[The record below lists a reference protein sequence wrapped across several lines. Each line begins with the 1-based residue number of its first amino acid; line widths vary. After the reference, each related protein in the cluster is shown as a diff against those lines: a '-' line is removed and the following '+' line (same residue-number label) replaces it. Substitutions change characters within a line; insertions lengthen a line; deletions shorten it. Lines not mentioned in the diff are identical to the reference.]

1 MRSLQVMIR
10 LKNEAGDGLKSVV
23 SSEIPPTVLRV
34 KLRRSVLRSF
44 NVGWKLNMPLSIRA
58 KRSFLA
64 KENEAGFTLIEVLL
78 AVAIVG
84 IVLGPI
90 YILQSTVFERVVRVA
105 GSVDRMLVAYD
116 FFVDVKNGDDDIV
129 KKNITDPQTDLVYE
143 KKEPQKSSVLA
154 KEFNHIYI
162 EKLSW
167 HWKYQDTS
175 YSDVL
180 VDIAFIPPESA
191 DASSDAQGAMAD
203 RQKAMAG
210 QGKEPEKKSPS
221 SVASADAR
229 TTMADRQKAIAD
241 KQEKKPQSA
250 GTVEQKAEQK
260 AIVGKNME
268 VKKS

>member
-1 MRSLQVMIR
+1 MIR
-10 LKNEAGDGLKSVV
+10 LRSEASDGLKSVV

-44 NVGWKLNMPLSIRA
+44 NVGWKLNLPLSIRA

-64 KENEAGFTLIEVLL
+64 KENRSGFTLIEVLL
-78 AVAIVG
+78 AVAIIG

-90 YILQSTVFERVVRVA
+90 YILQGTVFDRVMRVA
-105 GSVDRMLVAYD
+105 GSVDRMLFAYD
-116 FFVDVKNGDDDIV
+116 FFVDVKNGDDDHV
-129 KKNITDPQTDLVYE
+129 KETIKDPFTDLVYE

-162 EKLSW
+162 KKLSW

-180 VDIAFIPPESA
+180 VDFAFIPPEEKKEPEETEKKP
-191 DASSDAQGAMAD
+191 SSVA
-203 RQKAMAG
+203 QKAMAG
-210 QGKEPEKKSPS
+210 QGKE
-221 SVASADAR
+221 
-229 TTMADRQKAIAD
+229 
-241 KQEKKPQSA
+241 QEKKPQSA
-250 GTVEQKAEQK
+250 GTVEQKA
-260 AIVGKNME
+260 IVGKNME